1 MISGIVTSFLIVSTL
16 ILFLADIPYYEVD
29 KIYPIFGNGLFT
41 TFISGLANIFAFQ
54 TLAYIYFMPPI
65 LKKPEDIKK
74 VSVTAIILSAI
85 FFFNENDLDKTTE
98 FHMKSSIL
106 RLVFLSNFNNSRSIF
121 FYHYKKRVFLH
132 NKKVLKSKRNQYL
145 LRYSNKDAA

>member
-1 MISGIVTSFLIVSTL
+1 MFN
-16 ILFLADIPYYEVD
+16 FP
-29 KIYPIFGNGLFT
+29 F
-41 TFISGLANIFAFQ
+41 FAF
-54 TLAYIYFMPPI
+54 I
-65 LKKPEDIKK
+65 L
-74 VSVTAIILSAI
+74 IILSAI